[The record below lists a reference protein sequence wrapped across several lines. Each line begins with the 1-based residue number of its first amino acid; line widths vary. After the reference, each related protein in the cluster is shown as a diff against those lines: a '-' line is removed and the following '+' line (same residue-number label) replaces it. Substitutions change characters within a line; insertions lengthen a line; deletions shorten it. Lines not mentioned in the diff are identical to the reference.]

1 MSQDIPAMAT
11 KLESMAAGVRSAF
24 ARTGRR
30 ADADAAFELE
40 EAAHHL
46 RQADRRLGA
55 MRAEQAALA
64 AASGPKK
71 RKASV

>member
-1 MSQDIPAMAT
+1 MAKT
-11 KLESMAAGVRSAF
+11 LESMAAGVRSAY

-55 MRAEQAALA
+55 MRAEQAAIEA
-64 AASGPKK
+64 AAAPKK